1 MLRGI
6 VQSLSLEVFK
16 TELERAVGN
25 PVWSQS
31 SPGCGQEETPSN
43 LNYPMHYEPVLTV

>member
-1 MLRGI
+1 MIHKDAIKPVKIWKLMLRGI

-25 PVWSQS
+25 PV
-31 SPGCGQEETPSN
+31 
-43 LNYPMHYEPVLTV
+43 